1 MIAAIQIQSMN
12 YEDENF
18 TPVFTRAK
26 QEMFLELSEEAKSSL
41 NRVNQ
46 LISSIK
52 LQMFQIMLIS
62 IILAKGIILSGE
74 NGQLKSLV

>member
-26 QEMFLELSEEAKSSL
+26 QEMFLELSEEAKSSI
-41 NRVNQ
+41 NRVCF
-46 LISSIK
+46 L
-52 LQMFQIMLIS
+52 
-62 IILAKGIILSGE
+62 
-74 NGQLKSLV
+74 